1 MRRGGDIAVI
11 AVDGGGT
18 RCRIALWDGKAL
30 TSVETG
36 PANASTDADRAIRE
50 VLEGLKGLSG
60 ASGRTVDDLIRLPAF
75 VGLAGVVDDDI
86 ADRLRQAL
94 PFEHVRIADDRPAA
108 VRGVLGHADGVLGHC
123 GTGSFHAA
131 QIGGEIR
138 LSGGWG
144 SKLGDEASAQWV
156 GRSALSLAL
165 RSSDGRRASSELT
178 RHLLSEFDGPS
189 GIVGFAADA
198 SPQDFGSLAP
208 LVTRCA
214 AEGDETARQIMMSGA
229 NDIADGL
236 RALGWNAGMP
246 IFLTGGIGPHY
257 APFLPNDMQADITEG
272 QGEPLDG
279 ALSLA
284 RDFAEELRDAS
295 S

>member
-18 RCRIALWDGKAL
+18 RCRIALWDGSAL

-36 PANASTDADRAIRE
+36 PANASTDADRAICE

-138 LSGGWG
+138 FFRLQTGVLVKRIPVRPGSTAFEWTPAATGASCGDYSGP
-144 SKLGDEASAQWV
+144 
-156 GRSALSLAL
+156 
-165 RSSDGRRASSELT
+165 RA
-178 RHLLSEFDGPS
+178 
-189 GIVGFAADA
+189 
-198 SPQDFGSLAP
+198 
-208 LVTRCA
+208 
-214 AEGDETARQIMMSGA
+214 
-229 NDIADGL
+229 
-236 RALGWNAGMP
+236 
-246 IFLTGGIGPHY
+246 
-257 APFLPNDMQADITEG
+257 
-272 QGEPLDG
+272 
-279 ALSLA
+279 
-284 RDFAEELRDAS
+284 
-295 S
+295 